1 MYLLSAISKIFQ
13 IFVTLPT
20 NKFRY
25 FVNIINRGHFIIIAS
40 LQMLF
45 LMTKFLRRMVDY
57 YLPSFLHNFPFKS
70 MMINGI
76 PIIIV
81 QLSNSG

>member
-1 MYLLSAISKIFQ
+1 
-13 IFVTLPT
+13 
-20 NKFRY
+20 
-25 FVNIINRGHFIIIAS
+25 
-40 LQMLF
+40 
-45 LMTKFLRRMVDY
+45 MVDF